1 MTSFILRIFFSGLMA
16 LVPNEDGTELTVLLL
31 NADHS
36 HHTSDGSSYAPH
48 KPLLIARAGNCTG
61 TCPDDDATIAQFAFA
76 NMSPAQALA
85 ALQNAVG
92 GGAAWQLNGS
102 DLGIVKGSSSAPD
115 LPALSIVD
123 GVAGTSIIPT
133 TSNQR
138 EDFRWVADLQQICP
152 TGCTLNPAVLGAQP
166 PAGLVAARL
175 RLKSGSVFTY
185 SIARLGQNVKPVYF
199 QRLDGTGS
207 ASPYVQAVASWVA
220 ADIAVSGSDIEI
232 VDTKLDGSGTRSM
245 KLSPDAN
252 GRVEVAVL
260 NLPPFVPPAS
270 PHNEAPQVGKHFEM
284 FYELAENPPAIETR
298 LVPRVV
304 RDDMNVTYPAVDW
317 HSIHPQSA
325 LWSDLL
331 NLLRLNSGRTVYD
344 RLICPPVKDPYP

>member
-36 HHTSDGSSYAPH
+36 HHTSDGSTYPPH
-48 KPLLIARAGNCTG
+48 KPLLIARAGNCAG
-61 TCPDDDATIAQFAFA
+61 TCPDDDTTIAQFAFA

-85 ALQNAVG
+85 ALQNALA

-102 DLGIVKGSSSAPD
+102 DLDIAKGSSSAPA
-115 LPALSIVD
+115 LPPLNIIDDTGATGL
-123 GVAGTSIIPT
+123 IPT
-133 TSNQR
+133 TSAQR
-138 EDFRWVADLQQICP
+138 EDFRWVASLQQICP
-152 TGCTLNPAVLGAQP
+152 TGCTFNPALLGTQP
-166 PAGLVAARL
+166 PAGVVAARL
-175 RLKSGSVFTY
+175 RLKSGKVFTY
-185 SIARLGQNVKPVYF
+185 SVARLGSDVKPVYF
-199 QRLDGTGS
+199 KRLDGTDN

-220 ADIAVSGSDIEI
+220 ADITVTGSDIEI

-245 KLSPDAN
+245 KLSPDTN

-270 PHNEAPQVGKHFEM
+270 PHNDAPQVGKHFEM
-284 FYELAENPPAIETR
+284 FYELAQTPPARETR

-304 RDDMNVTYPAVDW
+304 TSDMNVSYPQVGW
-317 HSIHPQSA
+317 HSIHPQSE

-331 NLLRLNSGRTVYD
+331 NLLRLNAGRTVYD
-344 RLICPPVKDPYP
+344 RLICPPVKEP